1 MCIRDRYYTGR
12 NDTHAHTTIKEE
24 PVTGSI
30 GLATWQ
36 IDRMVGLKSTKD
48 GILHINNITAIKAL
62 HINANAKHGSI
73 HIELSSDG
81 NVMSGFEL
89 INCLEIKGDSTDH
102 LVQWSNSPTI
112 TAKTVDIKIV
122 VKNEAEIFSLW
133 WT

>member
-1 MCIRDRYYTGR
+1 
-12 NDTHAHTTIKEE
+12 
-24 PVTGSI
+24 
-30 GLATWQ
+30 
-36 IDRMVGLKSTKD
+36 
-48 GILHINNITAIKAL
+48 
-62 HINANAKHGSI
+62 
-73 HIELSSDG
+73 
-81 NVMSGFEL
+81 MSGFEL